1 MPEWPEFMPVRSAYG
16 LAAPVSWKRGF
27 DVAGDFFN
35 SLLGLRAKL
44 TYAGGVCGRWAIDHN
59 SNTAIWV
66 HLVTKGSVWVHSAT
80 RPSPLQLDEGDLVV
94 FLPHAELH
102 YFSYSP
108 QELVFGAEGA
118 SKTSVEDGTAAFV
131 CAVVELGLPKA
142 GFWRALPA
150 EIVVRS
156 TEAQDMLA
164 ELTRLIVAEARHY
177 RFGSFVIV
185 ERLCDSIFVLTVRH
199 CVERGLVHQGVFS
212 AMNDSRLQTVL
223 SLIHREPW
231 HPWTVAELGARAG
244 LSKTTLTAKFTQVM
258 GCAPK
263 EYLIQWRMQT
273 AANWLKESTLAVEVI
288 AEKCGYFS
296 VSAFSRTFKRC
307 VGVAPGVY
315 RQRWP
320 SMPSVPAMPQRNAA
334 QKGKMLAVVQER
346 RRVERRRLG

>member
-1 MPEWPEFMPVRSAYG
+1 
-16 LAAPVSWKRGF
+16 
-27 DVAGDFFN
+27 VAGDFFN

-59 SNTAIWV
+59 SDTAIWV

-80 RPSPLQLDEGDLVV
+80 RPSPLQLDEGDLIV

-102 YFSYSP
+102 YFSHSP
-108 QELVFGAEGA
+108 HELVFGAEGA
-118 SKTSVEDGTAAFV
+118 SKTSWEEGSAGFV
-131 CAVVELGLPKA
+131 CAVVDLGLPKA

-150 EIVVRS
+150 EIVVQR
-156 TEAQDMLA
+156 TEAQDILA
-164 ELTRLIVAEARHY
+164 DLTRLIVAEAREY
-177 RFGSFVIV
+177 RFGSFAIV

-212 AMNDSRLQTVL
+212 AMQDSRLQTVL

-231 HPWTVAELGARAG
+231 HAWTVAELGARAG
-244 LSKTTLTAKFTQVM
+244 LSKTTLTDKFTHMM

-273 AANWLKESTLAVEVI
+273 AANWLKESTLAVEII
-288 AEKCGYFS
+288 AEKCGYYS
-296 VSAFSRTFKRC
+296 VSAFSRTFKQSF
-307 VGVAPGVY
+307 GVAPGIY

-320 SMPSVPAMPQRNAA
+320 LMPSLQAMPRVGAVA
-334 QKGKMLAVVQER
+334 KEVKGRAVVQER
-346 RRVERRRLG
+346 RRAERRLGQAKLGTSSA